1 MIAKNLIKDWK
12 TWTES
17 KDDEYRRSKKLYNE
31 IRLNQTKNRQKKSKK
46 NAGQDFSLEFL
57 NSGMVKKKNF
67 NGLETK
73 ENSKRC

>member
-31 IRLNQTKNRQKKSKK
+31 IRLNQTKNRQRKK
-46 NAGQDFSLEFL
+46 
-57 NSGMVKKKNF
+57 VKKMLVKIFPQNF
-67 NGLETK
+67 LTVEW
-73 ENSKRC
+73 

>member
-31 IRLNQTKNRQKKSKK
+31 IRLNQTKNRQRKK
-46 NAGQDFSLEFL
+46 
-57 NSGMVKKKNF
+57 VKKMLVKIF
-67 NGLETK
+67 P
-73 ENSKRC
+73 